1 VNIVITFND
10 GTTMEKYIDRAI
22 GSSEVPL
29 TNDQIDNKFIVQSA
43 LVIGEEPARALL
55 DIAWKTA
62 SLADVGDVA
71 RMSSAHLTKG
81 HTAAE

>member
-1 VNIVITFND
+1 
-10 GTTMEKYIDRAI
+10 
-22 GSSEVPL
+22 
-29 TNDQIDNKFIVQSA
+29 
-43 LVIGEEPARALL
+43 VIGEEPARALL

-81 HTAAE
+81 QAAAE